1 MKRAMK
7 AELKNQVESAV
18 NQYIALSN
26 KEVEEK

>member
-7 AELKNQVESAV
+7 GELKNQVESAV